1 MTGLTRHAHFYLV
14 LSITLKLENKKPF
27 RQFPLAYGRAH
38 TTSDYLESRKQFVS
52 LAGYRCGEL
61 ITVDRLQIMEGSGC
75 STWSRV
81 LIERCNSS
89 EMVLLL
95 FLLDVCL
102 YHVIDHVETVARGN
116 PHILSRLG
124 MRSG

>member
-38 TTSDYLESRKQFVS
+38 TTSDYFKSRKQFVS

-89 EMVLLL
+89 EMVL
-95 FLLDVCL
+95 
-102 YHVIDHVETVARGN
+102 
-116 PHILSRLG
+116 
-124 MRSG
+124 